1 MSLGGRSKP
10 EVTRRGRLNE
20 EAVLNTV
27 VAPGRNSV
35 NSEITARHSPD
46 APSIP
51 TPEQAGQGSMA
62 PMETKTGRLSRTRTT
77 IRAMTRARCIRGSL
91 PATRRE
97 AVSP

>member
-62 PMETKTGRLSRTRTT
+62 PMETKTGRLSRRRTT